1 MTKLDFINE
10 VSKYVCKYAKQYGI
24 CNNAVPI
31 AQAILES
38 GFGTTDLATHAH
50 NYFGLKAGKSWN
62 GSSYVTTT
70 KEYINGSYITVR
82 DTFRKYAS
90 LEDCVKGYFEFLQ
103 YERYANLKGVV
114 DNHIFVELLKQDGYA
129 TDERYISKIITII
142 DTYDLS
148 QYNAIN
154 TILSDLII
162 DTIKG
167 RYGSGETRKK
177 NLGCRYSEVQAYV
190 NVVLDTIKGR
200 YGNGGNRVTAIKG
213 MGYDYNIVQS
223 CINKIIKRVI
233 I

>member
-10 VSKYVCKYAKQYGI
+10 VAKYVCKYAKQYGI
-24 CNNAVPI
+24 YNNAVPI

-38 GFGTTDLATHAH
+38 GFGTTDLSIHAH
-50 NYFGLKAGKSWN
+50 NYFGLKAGGSW
-62 GSSYVTTT
+62 GGDTYT
-70 KEYINGSYITVR
+70 KETQEYINGSYVAVM

-103 YERYANLKGVV
+103 YERYSNLKGVV

-129 TDERYISKIITII
+129 TDERYIRKIIRII

-154 TILSDLII
+154 TLLSDLII
-162 DTIKG
+162 DTYKG
-167 RYGSGETRKK
+167 RYGNGESRKK
-177 NLGCRYSEVQAYV
+177 NLGCRYTEVQSYV
-190 NVVLDTIKGR
+190 NVVSDTIKGK
-200 YGNGGNRVTAIKG
+200 YGNGGNRVATIKH

-223 CINKIIKRVI
+223 CINKIMKG
-233 I
+233 

>member
-10 VSKYVCKYAKQYGI
+10 VAKYVCKYAKQYNI

-31 AQAILES
+31 AQAVLES
-38 GFGTTDLATHAH
+38 GFGTTDLAVHAH
-50 NYFGLKAGKSWN
+50 NFFGLKAGASWQ
-62 GSSYVTTT
+62 GATYT
-70 KEYINGSYITVR
+70 KDTIECINGNYVKVT

-103 YERYANLKGVV
+103 YDRYANLKGVV

-154 TILSDLII
+154 TLLTDLVVA
-162 DTIKG
+162 TYRGK
-167 RYGSGETRKK
+167 YGNGETRKK
-177 NLGCRYSEVQAYV
+177 NLGCRYSQVQAYV
-190 NVVLDTIKGR
+190 NIVSDTIKGK
-200 YGNGGNRVTAIKG
+200 YGNGGTRAINIRN
-213 MGYDYNIVQS
+213 MGYDYNIVQT
-223 CINKIIKRVI
+223 CINKIMKG
-233 I
+233 

>member
-1 MTKLDFINE
+1 MTKLDFISE
-10 VSKYVCKYAKQYGI
+10 VAKFVCKYAKQYGI

-38 GFGTTDLATHAH
+38 GFGSTNLATRAN
-50 NYFGLKAGKSWN
+50 NYFGLKAGKSWT
-62 GSSYVTTT
+62 GETITIITS
-70 KEYINGSYITVR
+70 EYINGKYVKVS
-82 DTFRKYAS
+82 DTFRKYTS

-154 TILSDLII
+154 TLLSDLII
-162 DTIKG
+162 DTYKG
-167 RYGSGETRKK
+167 KYGNGETRKK
-177 NLGCRYSEVQAYV
+177 NLGCRYSTVQSYV
-190 NVVLDTIKGR
+190 NVVSNTIKGR
-200 YGNGGNRVTAIKG
+200 YDNGGNRVTTIKA

-223 CINKIIKRVI
+223 CINKIMKG
-233 I
+233 